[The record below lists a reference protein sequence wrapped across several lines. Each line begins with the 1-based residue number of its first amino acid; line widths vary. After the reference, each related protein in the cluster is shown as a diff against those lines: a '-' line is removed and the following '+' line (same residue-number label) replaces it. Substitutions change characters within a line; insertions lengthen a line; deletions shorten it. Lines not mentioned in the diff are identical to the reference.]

1 MNLRQHTEPPL
12 ELAGTSTPKA
22 AKKERK
28 LLRKLDEI
36 DADPTLTKKERKCQK
51 REIQTQLDEMDLRK
65 RTDEP
70 VLQLESSNKR
80 ARDAG
85 DADEELQKSK
95 KHKTRRPAAE
105 LLAEHVVDLTPAT
118 KTKKHKKITQE
129 QLAEMAAAADASDDD
144 NGVAESPKK
153 HKKQASAQIFRDRV
167 VDALKKKK
175 KAKDTETDA

>member
-36 DADPTLTKKERKCQK
+36 DANPTLTKKEKKCQK

-65 RTDEP
+65 RADEP
-70 VLQLESSNKR
+70 VLQLEASSKR

-144 NGVAESPKK
+144 NAVAEFPKK
-153 HKKQASAQIFRDRV
+153 HKKQASAEIFRDRV

-175 KAKDTETDA
+175 KAKDTESDA